1 MTCSYTLK
9 GISHDCNVNLSGVK
23 RLLVTDWNNITAK
36 PTVSVIEDASLGSYK
51 MITNIAMAEDTK
63 FYEYIPAKNT
73 GSLTKTLTKDET
85 TGVKY
90 YTNEAVANFNRMS
103 PEKSDELSQ
112 LDGAQ
117 LAAIVEDMNGHFW
130 YLGYDNYA
138 QASAITG
145 QTGASMDDGNFYTLT
160 ITDYSGRLPYD
171 VSAGIISGLLD

>member
-1 MTCSYTLK
+1 MACSYTLS
-9 GISHDCNVNLSGVK
+9 GISHDCSVNLSGIK
-23 RLLVTDWNNITAK
+23 RLLLTDWNDVEAV
-36 PTVSVIEDASLGSYK
+36 TVTDGQISDVSMGEGK
-51 MITNIAMAEDTK
+51 K

-103 PEKSDELSQ
+103 PEKSEELSQ

-117 LAAIVEDMNGHFW
+117 LAGIVEDMNGYFW

-138 QASAITG
+138 LASAITG
-145 QTGASMDDGNFYTLT
+145 QTGAAMDDGNFYTLT
-160 ITDYSGRLPYD
+160 VTDYSGRLPYD
-171 VSAGIISGLLD
+171 VSAAIIDGLLA